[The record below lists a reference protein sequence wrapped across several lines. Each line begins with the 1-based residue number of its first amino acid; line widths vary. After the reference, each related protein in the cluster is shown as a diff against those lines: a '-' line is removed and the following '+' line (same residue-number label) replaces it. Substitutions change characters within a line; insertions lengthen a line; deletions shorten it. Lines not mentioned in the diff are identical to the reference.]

1 MLAAMPLSRRSG
13 FVSSFALTIAALLGS
28 IAEAG
33 TPWSP
38 IKALADAH
46 CISCH
51 DSDSPAG
58 GLDLTSL
65 AWNPTEPKNF
75 AQWVELFDR
84 VDKGE
89 MPPADEPRPPV
100 AMLSASVASLKVA
113 LNDANVAAR
122 KDRGRVVLRRLNRV
136 EYERTLQ
143 HLLEIDAPLKEFL
156 PEETPTGGFDTVA
169 EGLRISPLHMEKY
182 LEAADAALELGIR
195 LTRKPEKLTQH
206 FVYKDQ
212 EGIKKNLPNEH
223 AMCLEVPKGIVL
235 FGDASYITKVHGLRL
250 QHTGLYRIRASAFAH
265 NAKKPVVLQLF
276 AGDYRKGSARLVGYF
291 DIPIEGSREI
301 DFVAKLETN
310 EYFYPAPADL
320 MADPDPKANL
330 YGRGAKNWNG
340 SGLGVEWIE
349 VEGPLV
355 DVWPPAGTANLFPGA
370 NFEINKE
377 GERRKWDARA
387 IVYDI
392 KSADPRGDAEK
403 AVTAFAARAFRRP
416 LVPGEVDRFVKLAHE
431 ALDAGQSFD
440 KAVRVGLRAVL
451 VAPQFLILEEPVGK
465 LDDYALA
472 SRLSYFLWSSLPDD
486 ELLACAAKKE
496 LSKPEVLRAQTE
508 RMLASPKARAFT
520 ENYVGQWLELRN
532 IDATAPDPRLYP
544 EYDPLLRISMIRE
557 TEDFF
562 TEVLRE
568 DLGVSN
574 FIHSDFAIINRRLAD
589 HYKISG
595 VVGESFRKV
604 KLPADS
610 HRGGLLTQ
618 AAVLKVTANG
628 TVTSPVLR
636 GAWVMKHLLGEPP
649 LPPPDNVG
657 SIEPDTR
664 GTTTVREQL
673 AKHRSVESCNACHK
687 SIDPPGFALESF
699 DVIGGWRERY
709 RSQGKGD
716 IVKEQFRGRNVGYR
730 AGPAVDSSGE
740 FADGTKF
747 AGVDEFKKHLL
758 TQTDRIARATVKSL
772 VAYGTGATVEFA
784 DRPAVEQ
791 IVKNAETKNYGLRT
805 LVHEV
810 VQSELFRTK

>member
-1 MLAAMPLSRRSG
+1 MSFFVRSPLAP
-13 FVSSFALTIAALLGS
+13 ALALLS
-28 IAEAG
+28 VVLLSSVAAAG
-33 TPWSP
+33 TPPTP

-46 CISCH
+46 CVSCH
-51 DSDSPAG
+51 DKDSPAG

-65 AWNPTEPKNF
+65 TWKPTEPKNF

-89 MPPADEPRPPV
+89 MPPAGEPRPPV
-100 AMLSASVASLKVA
+100 AMLSASIGSLKVA
-113 LNDANVAAR
+113 LTEANNAAR

-136 EYERTLQ
+136 EYEKTLH
-143 HLLEIDAPLKEFL
+143 HLLEIDAPLKEYL
-156 PEETPTGGFDTVA
+156 PEETPLGGFDTVA
-169 EGLRISPLHMEKY
+169 DGLRISALHMEKY
-182 LEAADAALELGIR
+182 LEAADAALDFGIR
-195 LTRKPEKLTQH
+195 TTRKPEKLTQH

-212 EGIKKNLPNEH
+212 EGIKKNLPSEH

-235 FGDASYITKVHGLRL
+235 FGDASYITKVNGLRL
-250 QHTGLYRIRASAFAH
+250 NHTGLYRIRASAFAH

-291 DIPIEGSREI
+291 DLPVTGSREI
-301 DFVAKLETN
+301 DFVAKLESG

-320 MADPDPKANL
+320 MADPDTKKNL
-330 YGRGAKNWNG
+330 YGTGAKNWNG
-340 SGLGVEWIE
+340 SGTGVEWIE

-370 NFEINKE
+370 TFETNKE
-377 GERRKWDARA
+377 GERRKWDPRA

-392 KSADPRGDAEK
+392 KSADPRGHAER

-431 ALDAGQSFD
+431 ALDAGQPFD

-486 ELLACAAKKE
+486 ELLAVAAKKE

-508 RMLASPKARAFT
+508 RMFNSPKARAFT

-532 IDATAPDPRLYP
+532 IDATNPDPRLYP

-574 FIHSDFAIINRRLAD
+574 FVHSDFAIINRRLAD

-595 VVGESFRKV
+595 VEGETFRKV

-716 IVKEQFRGRNVGYR
+716 IVKELFRGRNVGYR
-730 AGPAVDSSGE
+730 AGPEVDASGE
-740 FADGTKF
+740 FPDGVKF
-747 AGVDEFKKHLL
+747 SGVDEFKKHLL

-772 VAYGTGATVEFA
+772 VTYGTGAVIEFA

-810 VQSELFRTK
+810 VQSDLFRTK